1 MKMLSAFSAVL
12 VVACYAAGASTDA
25 VAAAGEESTSQIIRE
40 HAPPGIT
47 EAFYQC
53 IDKADPSTIGSAACL
68 TAEQERQDKR
78 LNANYKALLAKLSPE
93 AKKELVLAER
103 AWLKFQDANGA
114 LESSVYG
121 SEIIDNLQVTQN
133 EIFRICER
141 ANALDDYLFVARL
154 Q

>member
-1 MKMLSAFSAVL
+1 MKMLSTF
-12 VVACYAAGASTDA
+12 A
-25 VAAAGEESTSQIIRE
+25 VALVLASHAPGVAAEERTSQVIRQ
-40 HAPPGIT
+40 HAPKGIT
-47 EAFYQC
+47 EAFYRC
-53 IDKADPSTIGSAACL
+53 IDKADSDTIASAYCL
-68 TAEQERQDKR
+68 TTEQDRQDKR
-78 LNANYKALLAKLSPE
+78 LNTKYKALLAKLGPE

-103 AWLKFQDANGA
+103 AWLKFQDATGA

-141 ANALDDYLFVARL
+141 ANALDDYLFVANL

>member
-1 MKMLSAFSAVL
+1 MKMLSTF
-12 VVACYAAGASTDA
+12 A
-25 VAAAGEESTSQIIRE
+25 VALVLALQATAAAAEERTSQVIRQQ
-40 HAPPGIT
+40 APKGIT
-47 EAFYQC
+47 EAFYRC
-53 IDKADPSTIGSAACL
+53 IDKADSDMIASAYCL
-68 TAEQERQDKR
+68 TTEQERQDKR
-78 LNANYKALLAKLSPE
+78 LNVNYNALLAKLGPE

-141 ANALDDYLFVARL
+141 ANALDDYLFVANL

>member
-1 MKMLSAFSAVL
+1 MKMLCMLAVI
-12 VVACYAAGASTDA
+12 VATTVSGASHAAGA
-25 VAAAGEESTSQIIRE
+25 AAEESTSQIIRQ
-40 HAPPGIT
+40 HAPKGIT

-53 IDKADPSTIGSAACL
+53 LDKADSSTIASAYCL
-68 TAEQERQDKR
+68 TTEQERQDKR
-78 LNANYKALLAKLSPE
+78 LNANYKALLAKLNPE

-121 SEIIDNLQVTQN
+121 SEIIANLEVTQN

-141 ANALDDYLFVARL
+141 ANALEDYLFVANL